1 MDQETFDRHVDD
13 LLAAFR
19 RGEEPPVLA
28 CTGHRELELAY
39 AAVESFETG
48 RRVATA

>member
-1 MDQETFDRHVDD
+1 MDQETFDRPVDE

-19 RGEEPPVLA
+19 RGEEPPVQA
-28 CTGHRELELAY
+28 RTGHRVLELAF
-39 AAVESFETG
+39 AAVQSFETG